1 MFGYFLSLTLR
12 NLRRNCALAALM
24 IIAIGVGIGASMTTF
39 AVFRAMN
46 GDPIAY
52 KASQLYVPQIQ
63 NWDPDVHSPNS
74 SAHSDGLS
82 DQLSYTDAVALM
94 RAHAAPRQTALYETH
109 FAVTPL
115 DPQLLPFQVG
125 ARAGY
130 ADLFAMF
137 DVPFAYGGPWSA
149 ADDQAH
155 APVAVVSRALNDKVF
170 GGGDS
175 LGKVLRLDG
184 QDYRVVGVLR
194 DWNPVPRYYDLQ
206 DAVGTVPDDV
216 FVPFTRAIDQ
226 HKFTGES
233 SNCGGGVRGVAL
245 APGWSGQLQS
255 ECVWLQFWA
264 QLPTGADAARYRAF
278 LHHYAQDQ
286 ERLGRFHWAART
298 RLRDLRQW
306 LSYEH
311 VVSNEVRILVVV
323 GFAFLFVCLVN
334 AMGLMLARVLF
345 RSTDTGVRRALG
357 ANRGAV
363 FAQGLIEAAVVGI
376 AGAVL
381 GVLLTALGLAGLRA
395 LLSREALVPARMD
408 LPEVGMTIVLA
419 IVAAIAAGLYPAW
432 RATRVQPA
440 WQLRAR

>member
-1 MFGYFLSLTLR
+1 MFGYYLSLALR
-12 NLRRNCALAALM
+12 GLRRNPGLTTLM
-24 IIAIGVGIGASMTTF
+24 VAAIGVGIGASMTTF
-39 AVFRAMN
+39 AVFRAMD

-52 KASQLYVPQIQ
+52 KATQLYVPQIE
-63 NWDPDVHSPNS
+63 NWDPGVHSLNS
-74 SAHSDGLS
+74 SVGPDGLS
-82 DQLSYTDAVALM
+82 DALSYTDAVALM
-94 RAHAAPRQTALYETH
+94 RAHAAPRQTVLYETR
-109 FAVTPL
+109 FAVTPP
-115 DPQLLPFQVG
+115 DPQLLPFQAG

-175 LGKVLRLDG
+175 VGKVLRLDG

-206 DAVGTVPDDV
+206 DAFGLLPDDV

-226 HKFTGES
+226 HEFTGES
-233 SNCGGGVRGVAL
+233 SNCSGPQV
-245 APGWSGQLQS
+245 APGWSGLLQS
-255 ECVWLQFWA
+255 ECVWLQFWV
-264 QLPTGADAARYRAF
+264 QLPTGAAAARYRAF
-278 LHHYAQDQ
+278 LQHYAQDQ
-286 ERLGRFHWAART
+286 QRSGRFHWAART

-311 VVSNEVRILVVV
+311 VVTNEVRMMVVV
-323 GFAFLFVCLVN
+323 GFAFLLVCLVN
-334 AMGLMLARVLF
+334 AMGLMLARALF

-363 FAQGLIEAAVVGI
+363 FAQGLIEAAVIGA
-376 AGAVL
+376 AGAIL
-381 GVLLTALGLAGLRA
+381 GVGLTALGLAGLRA
-395 LLSREALVPARMD
+395 LLSREALVLARMD
-408 LPEVGMTIVLA
+408 LPEVGMAVLLA
-419 IVAAIAAGLYPAW
+419 IAAAIAAGLYPTW

>member
-1 MFGYFLSLTLR
+1 MFGYYLDLALRGLVRNPGLTL
-12 NLRRNCALAALM
+12 LM
-24 IIAIGVGIGASMTTF
+24 VASIGVGIGASMTTF
-39 AVFRAMN
+39 AVFRAMD

-52 KASQLYVPQIQ
+52 KAAELYVPQIQ
-63 NWDPDVHSPNS
+63 NLDPDVHTPNS
-74 SAHSDGLS
+74 SVHADGLS
-82 DQLSYTDAVALM
+82 DALSYIDALALM
-94 RAHAAPRQTALYETH
+94 RAHAAPRQTALYETR
-109 FAVTPL
+109 FAVTPS

-155 APVAVVSRALNDKVF
+155 APVAVISRALNDKVF
-170 GGGDS
+170 GGSDS
-175 LGKVLRLDG
+175 VGKVLRLDG

-206 DAVGTVPDDV
+206 DAFGLEPDDV
-216 FVPFTRAIDQ
+216 FVPFTRAIEQ

-233 SNCGGGVRGVAL
+233 SNCSGPQR
-245 APGWSGQLQS
+245 APGWSGLLQS
-255 ECVWLQFWA
+255 ECVWLQFWV
-264 QLPTGADAARYRAF
+264 QLPSAADAARYRAF
-278 LHHYAQDQ
+278 LRHYAADQ
-286 ERLGRFHWAART
+286 QRSGRFHWTART

-311 VVSNEVRILVVV
+311 VVSNEVRMLVVV
-323 GFAFLFVCLVN
+323 GFGFLVVCLVN

-345 RSTDTGVRRALG
+345 RSADTGVRRALG
-357 ANRGAV
+357 ADRGAV
-363 FAQGLIEAAVVGI
+363 FAQGLIEAAVIGA
-376 AGAVL
+376 AGALL
-381 GVLLTALGLAGLRA
+381 GVSLTALGLAGLRA
-395 LLSREALVPARMD
+395 LLSREALVLARMD
-408 LPEVGMTIVLA
+408 LPEVGMAMLLA
-419 IVAAIAAGLYPAW
+419 IAAAIAAGLYPTW